1 MVRPPY
7 HLRFSRF
14 FLLQRW
20 REALKQS
27 PVFALFDGQ
36 QISRPV
42 CSSPVVNVTLEQM
55 DLCGSSYPEAF
66 SHPGHMAN
74 LAESAYAFAGFEG
87 IRLPFDL
94 CIEAEAAGCGIKP
107 AGRENPPSVVKPAFE
122 NFDSLTMP
130 PDILDR
136 GRFGIV
142 FEAAVCLRKKYKKSV
157 PIYGGITGPFTLAG
171 HLCGTNKFL
180 KGTIKSPDTVK
191 NVLRTVTDFNIA
203 YANRLLD
210 AGCHFIVVIDPSA
223 SGDLISER
231 TFQTFLLPV
240 YQEMHKRIGG
250 KVILHI
256 CGNTNQLLPVIA
268 ETGFEGF
275 SFEGPAVSVRA
286 AHEAM
291 GEKMTLI
298 GNIPTKTLLMG
309 SPEDV
314 GRDVQTAVREKVD
327 LLAPACGVAL
337 QTPLANLKAMVQAV
351 HQILT

>member
-1 MVRPPY
+1 V
-7 HLRFSRF
+7 
-14 FLLQRW
+14 
-20 REALKQS
+20 ALKQS
-27 PVFALFDGQ
+27 PVFSLFDGQ
-36 QISRPV
+36 QIPRPV
-42 CSSPVVNVTLEQM
+42 CSSPVVNVTLELM

-66 SHPGHMAN
+66 SHPVHMAN
-74 LAESAYAFAGFEG
+74 LAESAHTLAEFEG

-94 CIEAEAAGCGIKP
+94 CIEAEALGCGIKP
-107 AGRENPPSVVKPAFE
+107 AGRESPPSVVKPAFE
-122 NFDSLTMP
+122 NFESLTMP
-130 PDILDR
+130 ADIFDR

-142 FEAAVCLRKKYKKSV
+142 FEAAVRLRKKYEKSV

-191 NVLRTVTDFNIA
+191 KVLRKVADFNIA
-203 YANRLLD
+203 YANRLLE
-210 AGCHFIVVIDPSA
+210 AGCHYIVVIDPSA

-240 YQEMHKRIGG
+240 YEEMHTQINGQ
-250 KVILHI
+250 VILHI
-256 CGNTNQLLPVIA
+256 CGNTNQLLPLIA

-286 AHEAM
+286 ARKAM
-291 GEKMTLI
+291 GEKMILI
-298 GNIPTKTLLMG
+298 GNLPTKTLLLG

-314 GRDVQTAVREKVD
+314 DKEARIALQEKVD

-337 QTPLANLKAMVQAV
+337 QTPLANMKAMVQAATKCGLDNRLD
-351 HQILT
+351 Q